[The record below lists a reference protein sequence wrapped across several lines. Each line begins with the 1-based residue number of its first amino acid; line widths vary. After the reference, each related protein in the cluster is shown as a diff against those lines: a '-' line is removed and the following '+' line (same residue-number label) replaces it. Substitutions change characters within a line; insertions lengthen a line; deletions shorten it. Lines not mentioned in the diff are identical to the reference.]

1 MESLP
6 LAQDRIYQFSHSF
19 ILLFIHLFSYNQA
32 STEMVMTEEALVSKA
47 GPLSPAVFCV
57 S

>member
-6 LAQDRIYQFSHSF
+6 LAQDRMYQFSHSF